1 MRDEL
6 STQGSIQTPW
16 FRTEKGCTGFPE
28 QTQTLSRNQ
37 HRLLVQGM
45 YTRVFSEPDTDFSDH
60 RDARRFSAELGTVVL
75 LRARTRSGSP
85 IEWKKEPPRGPPWP
99 FYSHAPGSTLVALE
113 TACVPPARITFL
125 GQELR
130 IKNINGTCS
139 FGIIIKYY
147 SQA

>member
-1 MRDEL
+1 M
-6 STQGSIQTPW
+6 QGSIQTPR

-28 QTQTLSRNQ
+28 QTQTLFRNQ

-45 YTRVFSEPDTDFSDH
+45 YTRVFSEPDIDFSDH
-60 RDARRFSAELGTVVL
+60 RDTRRISTELGSFVL
-75 LRARTRSGSP
+75 LRAHTCSGSS
-85 IEWKKEPPRGPPWP
+85 IEWEKEPPHSPPWS
-99 FYSHAPGSTLVALE
+99 FYSHAPGLTLVALE

-130 IKNINGTCS
+130 IKNLNGTCS

>member
-1 MRDEL
+1 VYRLSRTNTDSFPK
-6 STQGSIQTPW
+6 STQASGS
-16 FRTEKGCTGFPE
+16 GNVHMGF
-28 QTQTLSRNQ
+28 
-37 HRLLVQGM
+37 
-45 YTRVFSEPDTDFSDH
+45 
-60 RDARRFSAELGTVVL
+60 
-75 LRARTRSGSP
+75 LRARHRLFGSQGCTKVLCRTRVSRTAQSP
-85 IEWKKEPPRGPPWP
+85 YTLRQSDRMEKEPPHGPPWP
-99 FYSHAPGSTLVALE
+99 FYSHASGLTLVTLE